1 MFRVRRRLVLFA
13 FLFSIIF
20 AIYPISV
27 KFPEVI
33 QSIYRKIR
41 QFSISEFKCFFII
54 FSSVL
59 SISGLYSIIQSKFK
73 KIPPSNQILF
83 LIYIQ
88 YRQWQSD
95 AIGAW
100 AFRHSVSGT
109 FFGALLV
116 SIFLALIGT
125 EPIVVV
131 TGLYASTL
139 FFNRLFATDIPLLSI
154 SEGTYSSSSPPDNSD
169 RFDCEIVETL
179 GINIENDGEK
189 MARDVDIYF
198 QSFNISGYP
207 LTPSD
212 NYESCD
218 ELTIGA
224 KDKESEL
231 TLSLAEQGRLP
242 DSYYL
247 VVRVN
252 PHGYL
257 GLFDSTKIIRIEDES
272 A

>member
-1 MFRVRRRLVLFA
+1 L
-13 FLFSIIF
+13 
-20 AIYPISV
+20 AIYPVSV
-27 KFPEVI
+27 TFPEVI
-33 QSIYRKIR
+33 QSIYSEIS
-41 QFSISEFKCFFII
+41 QFSIAEFRCFFII
-54 FSSVL
+54 SSSAL
-59 SISGLYSIIQSKFK
+59 SISGLYLIIQSKFK
-73 KIPPSNQILF
+73 KFPPYNQILF
-83 LIYIQ
+83 LIYNQ

-100 AFRHSVSGT
+100 AFRHSLSGT

-116 SIFLALIGT
+116 SLFLALIGT

-139 FFNRLFATDIPLLSI
+139 FFNRLFATDVPLLSI
-154 SEGTYSSSSPPDNSD
+154 SEGTHASSSPPDDST

-179 GINIENDGEK
+179 GVNIENDGEK
-189 MARDVDIYF
+189 VARDVDIYF
-198 QSFNISGYP
+198 QSFDINGYP

-212 NYESCD
+212 NYESDD

-224 KDKESEL
+224 QDEESEL

>member
-1 MFRVRRRLVLFA
+1 
-13 FLFSIIF
+13 
-20 AIYPISV
+20 
-27 KFPEVI
+27 
-33 QSIYRKIR
+33 
-41 QFSISEFKCFFII
+41 
-54 FSSVL
+54 L
-59 SISGLYSIIQSKFK
+59 SIAGLYSIIQSKFK

-83 LIYIQ
+83 LIYNQ

-100 AFRHSVSGT
+100 AFKHSLSGT

-116 SIFLALIGT
+116 SLFLALIGT

-139 FFNRLFATDIPLLSI
+139 FFNRLFATDVPLLSI
-154 SEGTYSSSSPPDNSD
+154 SEGTHSSSSPPDDSD

-179 GINIENDGEK
+179 GVNIENDGEK

-198 QSFNISGYP
+198 QSFDINGYP

-212 NYESCD
+212 NYKSDD
-218 ELTIGA
+218 ELTIGPQ
-224 KDKESEL
+224 DKESEL

-257 GLFDSTKIIRIEDES
+257 GLFDSTKIIRIKDES